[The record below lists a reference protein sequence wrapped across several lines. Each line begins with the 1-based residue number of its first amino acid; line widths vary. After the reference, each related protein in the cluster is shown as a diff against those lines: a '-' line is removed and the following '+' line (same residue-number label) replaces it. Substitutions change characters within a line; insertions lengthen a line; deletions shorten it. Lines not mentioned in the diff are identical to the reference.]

1 MAYVIEAHFELTDKA
16 GPSDNEGKHLD
27 IFNRRARTG
36 QCFHRP
42 CLGCREFPAHFSLLE
57 GSLPPSQLADDA
69 PRDLGWMLYAVGLV
83 VACFE
88 YAIEYQSGRGNLEGA
103 ALNVLKGFLAV
114 SLFSSLPVSLYRE
127 VVSLEGGL
135 TAALTGI
142 STEQSQSLAEVA
154 VNSLHLFENL
164 ALSAVVGIFCLIL
177 MGYAVFKVFFSN
189 LKRGGIL
196 LILIAVGS
204 LYMFSIPR
212 GYLDG
217 FTGWCKQVV
226 ALCLTTFLQ
235 SSLLIA
241 GLLVMPEELLLGLG
255 VMLSAGEIPRI
266 AGHFGME
273 TGTRANLT
281 GSIYAAGH
289 AITLARNIRQMIR

>member
-1 MAYVIEAHFELTDKA
+1 MFIWDFTAGSILDQMMDWIYRMLVGFLAEFFAMMNGMGAELFQLPWVEALVLF
-16 GPSDNEGKHLD
+16 
-27 IFNRRARTG
+27 
-36 QCFHRP
+36 
-42 CLGCREFPAHFSLLE
+42 FSN
-57 GSLPPSQLADDA
+57 
-69 PRDLGWMLYAVGLV
+69 LGWMLYAVGLI

-235 SSLLIA
+235 SSLLIT

>member
-1 MAYVIEAHFELTDKA
+1 MFIWDFTAGSILDQMMDWIYRMLVGFLAEFFAMMNGMGAELFQLPWVEALVLF
-16 GPSDNEGKHLD
+16 
-27 IFNRRARTG
+27 
-36 QCFHRP
+36 
-42 CLGCREFPAHFSLLE
+42 FSN
-57 GSLPPSQLADDA
+57 
-69 PRDLGWMLYAVGLV
+69 LGWMLYAVGLV

>member
-1 MAYVIEAHFELTDKA
+1 
-16 GPSDNEGKHLD
+16 
-27 IFNRRARTG
+27 
-36 QCFHRP
+36 
-42 CLGCREFPAHFSLLE
+42 
-57 GSLPPSQLADDA
+57 
-69 PRDLGWMLYAVGLV
+69 
-83 VACFE
+83 
-88 YAIEYQSGRGNLEGA
+88 
-103 ALNVLKGFLAV
+103 
-114 SLFSSLPVSLYRE
+114 
-127 VVSLEGGL
+127 
-135 TAALTGI
+135 
-142 STEQSQSLAEVA
+142 
-154 VNSLHLFENL
+154 
-164 ALSAVVGIFCLIL
+164 
-177 MGYAVFKVFFSN
+177 
-189 LKRGGIL
+189 
-196 LILIAVGS
+196 
-204 LYMFSIPR
+204 MFSIPR